1 LHAGEQSGQGVHKGA
16 GAAAE
21 GEDADMETDTGE
33 ETPEEHAQG
42 EESPPRE
49 TLPRGG
55 FGDVV

>member
-1 LHAGEQSGQGVHKGA
+1 VHTGG